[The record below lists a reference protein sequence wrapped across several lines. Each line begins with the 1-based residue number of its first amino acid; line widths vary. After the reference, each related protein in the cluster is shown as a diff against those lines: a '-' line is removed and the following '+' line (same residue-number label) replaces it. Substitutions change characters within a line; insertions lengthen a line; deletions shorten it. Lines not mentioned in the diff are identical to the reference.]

1 LKSCKSRDAIINSFW
16 SCIGGKRIDTWYWS
30 VRNFPDANAWDGLNF
45 LWTPQFDS
53 ILDLKVWMA
62 AAGQIFF
69 TLSVGMGT
77 IHCYAAYIDAKDDI
91 ALKFRLGL

>member
-1 LKSCKSRDAIINSFW
+1 MPLLILFW
-16 SCIGGKRIDTWYWS
+16 SCIGGKLTLGTSGASEI
-30 VRNFPDANAWDGLNF
+30 FPDANAWDGLNF

-69 TLSVGMGT
+69 TLSVGMEFS
-77 IHCYAAYIDAKDDI
+77 IHCYAAYIDAK
-91 ALKFRLGL
+91 